1 MVHNVQTLTS
11 TKHSLVKLVLAL
23 HKRRAREEYKRF
35 LIEGLPEITC
45 AAQAHI
51 EIEHVFCLK
60 TAMKNVEIQS
70 IVGRLTDAGTNLHF
84 ISRSILARL
93 CYRDSEHNVLA
104 IAKTFRLDLSDL
116 PIHHDSLFLICD
128 RIEKPGNLGAMIRS
142 ADSGGVEGVIV
153 CNGITDILHPN
164 TIRNSIGT
172 VFTMPI
178 VTTEF
183 QPLQSWLHKQKIKVV
198 GSSPSASTS
207 YSSVDY
213 TVPTA
218 IVVGSETHGIDSEWF
233 TFADDVVSLPQLGF
247 AESLNAGAAAAI
259 MIFEAHRQKDLQL
272 RGR

>member
-1 MVHNVQTLTS
+1 MHNVQTLTS

-23 HKRRAREEYKRF
+23 HKKRAREEYKQF
-35 LIEGLPEITC
+35 LIEGFPEITC
-45 AAQAHI
+45 ATQAHV

-116 PIHHDSLFLICD
+116 PIHDDSLFLICD

-153 CNGITDILHPN
+153 CNGITDIFHPN

-183 QPLQSWLHKQKIKVV
+183 QPLQSWLRRQKIKVV

-233 TFADDVVSLPQLGF
+233 KFADDVVSLPQLGF
-247 AESLNAGAAAAI
+247 AESLNAGIAAAI
-259 MIFEAHRQKDLQL
+259 MIFEAHRQKDL
-272 RGR
+272 